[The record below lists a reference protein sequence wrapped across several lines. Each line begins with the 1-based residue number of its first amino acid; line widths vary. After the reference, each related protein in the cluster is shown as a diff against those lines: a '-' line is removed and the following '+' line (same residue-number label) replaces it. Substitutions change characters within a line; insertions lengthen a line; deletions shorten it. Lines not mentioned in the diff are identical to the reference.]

1 MTRLTIAPLSAGA
14 LIAATLAATPAVAA
28 TDDARGRATV
38 LRPISVVRT
47 GDLDFGT
54 ILRGT
59 TAGRVVINAST
70 GARTVTGGVLVAGGT
85 PRRATFTITGT
96 PRRVVTIRLTP
107 TSTTLSNGNG
117 GTMLVNAFTLNGS
130 ANRRLSATGTIA
142 LGVGARLNVAANQAD
157 GNYTGTFNL
166 TINYQ

>member
-1 MTRLTIAPLSAGA
+1 VTRLTIVPLSAGA
-14 LIAATLAATPAVAA
+14 LIAATLASTPAVAA
-28 TDDARGRATV
+28 TDDARSRATV
-38 LRPISVVRT
+38 LRPITVVRT

-107 TSTTLSNGNG
+107 TSTTLTNGNG

-130 ANRRLSATGTIA
+130 ANRRLSATGSIA

>member
-1 MTRLTIAPLSAGA
+1 MTRLNIAPLSAGA
-14 LIAATLAATPAVAA
+14 LIAATLATTPAVAA

-38 LRPISVVRT
+38 LRPITVVRT

-107 TSTTLSNGNG
+107 TSTTLTNGNG

>member
-14 LIAATLAATPAVAA
+14 LIATTLAATPAAAA

-38 LRPISVVRT
+38 LRQISVVRT
-47 GDLDFGT
+47 GDMDFGT

-70 GARTVTGGVLVAGGT
+70 GARTVTGGVVMAGGT

-96 PRRVVTIRLTP
+96 PNRVVTIRLTP
-107 TSTTLSNGNG
+107 TSTTLTNGTG

-130 ANRRLSATGTIA
+130 ANRRLSAAGTIA

-157 GNYTGTFNL
+157 GNYTGTFTL